1 MVLHPERGADG
12 SVKLLAMLTA
22 TYFFAGLSA
31 LSFAPL
37 LPFIQEDVGG
47 NKALLG
53 LFTSCIYL
61 GALVSGFPSGWMA
74 DRWGVRETLT
84 VGMTVQGV
92 ALGLVVTQRSITGML
107 IFVLV
112 AGLGYGSV
120 NPTTS
125 KGVIVWFSSR
135 WRSTA
140 MAIKQMGFT
149 VGTMTAA
156 ATLPV
161 IARLAGWRLA
171 IVLVAAAITGF
182 GLLSYAFFPP
192 APSAQTAVPR
202 VDTPVALEK
211 ISVPTWKN
219 GQILFLGVLGLFFA
233 SVQMSGTSYL
243 SVYLVEKF
251 AYSKVVAGMFLGVT
265 QGAGMLG
272 RLVWSR
278 VSDLYF
284 PDKRHRE
291 IILVGLIAS
300 AACIAFGLMP
310 NTTSMVVVGVIAAV
324 FGFTA
329 IGYNALFLPLVGEMS
344 GPEKAG
350 EAIGACVTIAYLGVV
365 IATPLFGLSIEH
377 FGYDTSWLLA
387 GALLLLVNLA
397 TAAYWNPQPR
407 QLSEQ
412 SPCAVP
418 PSAEA

>member
-1 MVLHPERGADG
+1 MDTHPEHRAAV
-12 SVKLLAMLTA
+12 SVKLLATLTA

-37 LPFIQEDVGG
+37 LPFIQEEVVG

-53 LFTSCIYL
+53 MFTSCIYL
-61 GALVSGFPSGWMA
+61 GAVVSGFPAGWLA
-74 DRWGVRETLT
+74 DRWGVRKTLA
-84 VGMTVQGV
+84 VGMTIQGV
-92 ALGLVVTQRSITGML
+92 ARGLVVTQQSITGML
-107 IFVLV
+107 LFVLV

-125 KGVIVWFSSR
+125 KGVIIWFGSR

-161 IARLAGWRLA
+161 IARFAGWRLA
-171 IVLVAAAITGF
+171 VVLVAVAITGF

-192 APSAQTAVPR
+192 APSEGTVRPGVYPPGARAKT
-202 VDTPVALEK
+202 
-211 ISVPTWKN
+211 SVPIWKN
-219 GQILFLGVLGLFFA
+219 GPILFLGVLGLFFA
-233 SVQMSGTSYL
+233 AVQMSGTSYL

-278 VSDLYF
+278 ISDLYF

-300 AACIAFGLMP
+300 AACIAFGLLP
-310 NTTSMVVVGVIAAV
+310 DSTGMVVVGVIAAV

-329 IGYNALFLPLVGEMS
+329 IGYNALFLTLVGEMS

-365 IATPLFGLSIEH
+365 FATPLFGLSIEQ

-397 TAAYWNPQPR
+397 TAVFWNPQAH
-407 QLSEQ
+407 LLHGQ
-412 SPCAVP
+412 SVCTVP
-418 PSAEA
+418 PTAEG